1 MFNKKLSPNDFVA
14 RGKME
19 TDNISIPVIVHG
31 TYSSYE
37 PTPISCTISPDG
49 RRKTLGHISNF
60 DKIEI
65 KAITNEGEEIR
76 ILGLQQVTTSY
87 KDSKTTWK
95 GIANYFIKGQL
106 KTFSATG
113 SEIHCSIFIPY
124 TPLASAEASYV
135 NSFDGTITLD
145 ENSKREGVKWK
156 TPLGQA
162 ELIDNYDYVEDK
174 IGIDKATIRIRR
186 CQACLIIK
194 PKGKFSLE
202 NLMKEL
208 PDSFDETFRLVSF
221 LSRKRITWYS
231 AEVMAFPGKGKSN
244 FRQANAYRQSWLGFQ
259 RDQRN
264 EQSWIDMVVKLTDLR
279 SGLFEKLH
287 ENYQASQYKTI
298 IGRTIPFLMMSY
310 EQGYFESHIANT
322 YSALETM
329 VAGLSSDG
337 DEETGNSLTSTEFMH
352 LTRKIK
358 TVIHAEISDEK
369 IREGITRKLGELNR
383 RPILDRLMALLRK
396 YKVPIEK
403 IWSPNTDI
411 VSELGKIIKRRNLYI
426 HQGRIDDFG
435 QYYDDYSRLRILVE
449 LWILKL
455 LECPDDSINDVSLRM
470 FLRR

>member
-1 MFNKKLSPNDFVA
+1 
-14 RGKME
+14 
-19 TDNISIPVIVHG
+19 
-31 TYSSYE
+31 
-37 PTPISCTISPDG
+37 
-49 RRKTLGHISNF
+49 
-60 DKIEI
+60 
-65 KAITNEGEEIR
+65 
-76 ILGLQQVTTSY
+76 
-87 KDSKTTWK
+87 
-95 GIANYFIKGQL
+95 
-106 KTFSATG
+106 
-113 SEIHCSIFIPY
+113 
-124 TPLASAEASYV
+124 
-135 NSFDGTITLD
+135 
-145 ENSKREGVKWK
+145 
-156 TPLGQA
+156 
-162 ELIDNYDYVEDK
+162 
-174 IGIDKATIRIRR
+174 
-186 CQACLIIK
+186 
-194 PKGKFSLE
+194 
-202 NLMKEL
+202 MKEL

-411 VSELGKIIKRRNLYI
+411 VSELGKIIKGVTNCV
-426 HQGRIDDFG
+426 G
-435 QYYDDYSRLRILVE
+435 
-449 LWILKL
+449 
-455 LECPDDSINDVSLRM
+455 
-470 FLRR
+470 